1 MTIPSLEI
9 LTRFSFTRKSLL
21 PLHVILSKRKI
32 HLWWANLTWSLSRKS
47 NGKIIKDILKTKI
60 NLEMRTKS
68 RRLAPKKA
76 SPKRT
81 LADSAQSWKNEQR
94 SLSIPPC
101 WSSAATP
108 WRSCDWEALWF
119 KRLNRTYFLKTCT
132 HDRLVSL
139 VWRATSSIPRMI
151 IKCKCIQPTA
161 ESSLLTSSKMDLALM
176 YLSSL
181 PSMNIQKACGA
192 ALTSQILSASKRW
205 YYL

>member
-1 MTIPSLEI
+1 M
-9 LTRFSFTRKSLL
+9 
-21 PLHVILSKRKI
+21 VSKLKI
-32 HLWWANLTWSLSRKS
+32 HLWLANLTWSLSRKS
-47 NGKIIKDILKTKI
+47 NGKIIKDISKTKI

-81 LADSAQSWKNEQR
+81 LADSAQSWKNGQR

-101 WSSAATP
+101 WSYAATP
-108 WRSCDWEALWF
+108 WRSCDWEAPSF

-139 VWRATSSIPRMI
+139 AWRATSSIQRMI
-151 IKCKCIQPTA
+151 IKCKCIQPTV
-161 ESSLLTSSKMDLALM
+161 ESSLLTSSKMDLAM
-176 YLSSL
+176 MCPSSL
-181 PSMNIQKACGA
+181 LSMNIQKAWGA
-192 ALTSQILSASKRW
+192 VLISQILSALKRW